1 MLQVAFRRMLV
12 FTIGRCQ
19 TTDQDGV
26 VTWNG
31 IRHVKIRYVFTDRTA
46 DFMNNIGHRCYPI
59 YLRTYS
65 SLGHAKSDSILLVG
79 VLVTLNDIPV
89 SACTLLAGVFVTLN
103 DIHLTTS
110 TLLAGVSRKS
120 FWTAYGVI
128 WQTKVLPR
136 LMSTPV
142 NHWRESFTPHYIKH
156 FVSGSIT
163 VCLLV
168 LLTKQHYVCVYRD
181 VFSMSDFGYES

>member
-1 MLQVAFRRMLV
+1 MAFRRKLV

-31 IRHVKIRYVFTDRTA
+31 IRHAKIRYVFTDRTA
-46 DFMNNIGHRCYPI
+46 DFMNNLGHRCYPI

-120 FWTAYGVI
+120 FWELLDGVRSDLADKGV
-128 WQTKVLPR
+128 TEADVDTSEPLEGVVY
-136 LMSTPV
+136 STL
-142 NHWRESFTPHYIKH
+142 Y
-156 FVSGSIT
+156 
-163 VCLLV
+163 
-168 LLTKQHYVCVYRD
+168 
-181 VFSMSDFGYES
+181 